1 MSEDFL
7 QFLWKNQLFLT
18 DNLVGTNEE
27 DIIVLDPGESNSDAG
42 PDFFNAKVEIDGIL
56 WAGNVEMHLK
66 SSDWNRHK
74 HNIDPAYDSVIL
86 HVVLKDDK
94 PAKRMDDRLITT
106 LVIKPDAKYY
116 DKYNEILKSNLWI
129 PCERDIYKVD
139 PFRIKHWLG
148 KVLVER
154 LHDKTDDFKTLLENN
169 KNSWEES
176 FYQGMAK
183 SFGFKVNSLQ
193 FERLARSLPLK
204 YLIQNKESVF
214 KIEALLFGQAGLLDG
229 EIFGDDYYV
238 SLRNEYG
245 FLKKKYHLKSIEGHL
260 WKFMRMRPMN
270 FPSIRIAQFAA
281 LIYSTESLFSRIIEA
296 ETIEEVLSIFNFEVS
311 SYWNNHFQFN
321 KSSVLKSKNMGLDS
335 QYSILINTVI
345 PFLFIYG
352 AMKDEVEIK
361 NRAIDFLDKIPP
373 EKNNIISQW
382 KRLGVKSTSA
392 FYSQALIQLKNNYCK
407 NKKCLNCEIGN
418 QIIIFNKS

>member
-18 DNLVGTNEE
+18 DSLVGTNEE
-27 DIIVLDPGESNSDAG
+27 AIIVLDPGERNSDAG

-56 WAGNVEMHLK
+56 WAGNVEVHLK
-66 SSDWNRHK
+66 SSDWNHHK
-74 HNIDPAYDSVIL
+74 HNINPAYDTVIL
-86 HVVLKDDK
+86 HVVLNDDK

-106 LVIKPDAKYY
+106 LLIKSDAKYI

-129 PCERDIYKVD
+129 PCERDLYKVD
-139 PFRIKHWLG
+139 PFRINHWLG

-154 LHDKTDDFKTLLENN
+154 LHDKTDDFLTLLENN

-183 SFGFKVNSLQ
+183 SFGFKLNSLQ

-204 YLIQNKESVF
+204 YLMQNKESIF

-229 EIFGDDYYV
+229 QIFGDEYFV
-238 SLRNEYG
+238 SLRKEYG
-245 FLKKKYHLKSIEGHL
+245 FLKKKYHLKPIEGHL
-260 WKFMRMRPMN
+260 WKFMRMRPLN
-270 FPSIRIAQFAA
+270 FPTIRIAQFAA
-281 LIYSTESLFSRIIEA
+281 LIYSSESLFSRIVEA
-296 ETIEEVLSIFNFEVS
+296 ETIDDLLSVFQMEVS
-311 SYWNNHFQFN
+311 SYWDSHFQFN
-321 KSSVLKSKNMGLDS
+321 KNSVSKSKNMGLES

-352 AMKDEVEIK
+352 AMKDKEEIK
-361 NRAIDFLDKIPP
+361 NRAIDFLDNIPP
-373 EKNNIISQW
+373 ERNNIIGEW

-392 FYSQALIQLKNNYCK
+392 FYSQALIQLKNSYCK

-418 QIIIFNKS
+418 QIIIFNES